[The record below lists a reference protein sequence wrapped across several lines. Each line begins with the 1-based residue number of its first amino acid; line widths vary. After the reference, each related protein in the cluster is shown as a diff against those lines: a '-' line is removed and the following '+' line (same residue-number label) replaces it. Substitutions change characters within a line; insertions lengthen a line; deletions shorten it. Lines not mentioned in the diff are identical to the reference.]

1 MAGNVVTQ
9 LEQMIDPQVLMDMIS
24 ANLPK
29 AIRFSAIA
37 PIDTAL
43 ESRPG
48 STVTVPK
55 FAYIGDAQDVAEGAS
70 IDYSQLKTTTDT
82 FTVKKAGIGVKLTDE
97 AVLSGY
103 GDPVG
108 EAQKQITM
116 SIASK
121 IDNDIVATATK
132 ARLQLPSADFTK
144 LDFIDQIEAAFADD
158 TNPNNFEVDDAARGV
173 IFMNPKDVNKVRK
186 ASAIDWTRGSDLGDD
201 IIVHGA
207 FGEVL
212 GWQLMRS
219 RKIPEGSAVVVKPG
233 AMKTYLKRSVNAE
246 TARDIDTKTTKF
258 NADEHYGVAIYDDT
272 KLLVIKPFDFADG
285 TVIEQNVTAVED
297 TSVRKSNKGKTA
309 TKTAPSAPTTGDA
322 AK

>member
-1 MAGNVVTQ
+1 MAGNELTQ
-9 LEQMIDPQVLMDMIS
+9 LEQMIDPQVLTDMIS
-24 ANLPK
+24 AELPK

-37 PIDTAL
+37 PIDTTL
-43 ESRPG
+43 ENRPG
-48 STVTVPK
+48 STVTVPRYE
-55 FAYIGDAQDVAEGAS
+55 YIGDAKDVAEGEA
-70 IDYSQLKTTTDT
+70 IDYAQLKASTDT
-82 FTVKKAGIGVKLTDE
+82 FTVKKAGIGVNLTDE

-132 ARLQLPSADFTK
+132 ARLQLASADFTK

-158 TNPNNFEVDDAARGV
+158 TNPRNFEVDDTARGV

-186 ASAIDWTRGSDLGDD
+186 AATVDWTRSSDLGDN
-201 IIVHGA
+201 IIISGV

-212 GWQLMRS
+212 GWQFMRS
-219 RKIPEGSAVVVKPG
+219 RKVPAGSAVVAKPG
-233 AMKTYLKRSVNAE
+233 AMKTYLKRGINAE
-246 TARDIDTKTTKF
+246 TGRDMDNKSTKF

-272 KLLVIKPFDFADG
+272 KLLVIKPFDFTDG
-285 TVIEQNVTAVED
+285 TIIEQNVTLVED
-297 TSVRKSNKGKTA
+297 TSVRKSNKAGKTSTSTTTETA
-309 TKTAPSAPTTGDA
+309 TK
-322 AK
+322 

>member
-1 MAGNVVTQ
+1 MALNDLTQ
-9 LEQMIDPQVLMDMIS
+9 LEQMIDPQVLTDMIS

-29 AIRFSAIA
+29 SIRFSAIA
-37 PIDTAL
+37 PIDTTL
-43 ESRPG
+43 ERRPG
-48 STVTVPK
+48 STVTVPRYE
-55 FAYIGDAQDVAEGAS
+55 YIGDAKDVAEGAP
-70 IDYSQLKTTTDT
+70 IDYAQLKTSTAT

-121 IDNDIVATATK
+121 IDNDIVATATN
-132 ARLQLPSADFTK
+132 ARLQLASADFSK
-144 LDFIDQIEAAFADD
+144 LYFIDQIEAAFADD
-158 TNPNNFEVDDAARGV
+158 TNPNNFEVDDAAHGV

-186 ASAIDWTRGSDLGDD
+186 AAAIDWTRGSDLGDAL
-201 IIVHGA
+201 IINGV

-219 RKIPEGSAVVVKPG
+219 RKIPEGSAVVAKPN
-233 AMKTYLKRSVNAE
+233 AMKTYLKRGINAE
-246 TARDIDTKTTKF
+246 TGRDMDNKSTKF

-272 KLLVIKPFDFADG
+272 KLLVIKPFNFADG
-285 TVIEQNVTAVED
+285 TVIEQNVTSVED
-297 TSVRKSNKGKTA
+297 TSVRKSNKGKMTA
-309 TKTAPSAPTTGDA
+309 KATPSTPTTGDNT
-322 AK
+322 K

>member
-1 MAGNVVTQ
+1 MAENDLTQ
-9 LEQMIDPQVLMDMIS
+9 LEQMIDPQVLTDMIS

-37 PIDTAL
+37 PIDTTL

-48 STVTVPK
+48 STVTVPRYE
-55 FAYIGDAQDVAEGAS
+55 YIGDAKDVAEGAS
-70 IDYSQLKTTTDT
+70 IDYAQLKTSTDT

-103 GDPVG
+103 GDPIG

-132 ARLQLPSADFTK
+132 ARLQLASADFTK
-144 LDFIDQIEAAFADD
+144 LDFIDQIAAAFADD
-158 TNPNNFEVDDAARGV
+158 TNPNNFEVDDSARGV
-173 IFMNPKDVNKVRK
+173 IFMNPGDVNKVRK
-186 ASAIDWTRGSDLGDD
+186 AAAIDWTRGSDLGDA
-201 IIVHGA
+201 IIINGV

-219 RKIPEGSAVVVKPG
+219 RKIPAGSAVVAKPG
-233 AMKTYLKRSVNAE
+233 ALKTYLKRGINAE
-246 TARDIDTKTTKF
+246 TGRDMDMKSTKF
-258 NADEHYGVAIYDDT
+258 NADEHYGVAIFDDT
-272 KLLVIKPFDFADG
+272 KLLVIKPFDFANG

-309 TKTAPSAPTTGDA
+309 SNTASSTPATGA
-322 AK
+322 GAK

>member
-1 MAGNVVTQ
+1 MALNELTQ
-9 LEQMIDPQVLMDMIS
+9 LEQMIDPQVLTDMIS
-24 ANLPK
+24 ANLPT

-37 PIDTAL
+37 PIDTTL

-48 STVTVPK
+48 STVTVPRYE
-55 FAYIGDAQDVAEGAS
+55 YIGDAKDVAEGAS
-70 IDYSQLKTTTDT
+70 IDYAQLKTSTDT

-103 GDPVG
+103 GDPIG

-132 ARLQLPSADFTK
+132 ARLQLASADFTK

-158 TNPNNFEVDDAARGV
+158 TNPNIFEVDDAARGV
-173 IFMNPKDVNKVRK
+173 IFMNPGDVNKVRK
-186 ASAIDWTRGSDLGDD
+186 AAAIDWTRGSDLGDA
-201 IIVHGA
+201 IIINGV

-219 RKIPEGSAVVVKPG
+219 RKIPAGSAVVAKPG
-233 AMKTYLKRSVNAE
+233 AMKTYLKRGINAE
-246 TARDIDTKTTKF
+246 TGRDMDNKSTKF

-272 KLLVIKPFDFADG
+272 KLLVIKPFDFANG

-309 TKTAPSAPTTGDA
+309 TKTAPSVPTTGEP